1 MRKLLLGLVLVC
13 CCHFQLNA
21 QKNNIANNNFDHW
34 SIDVG
39 AGIHQINSTLSEG
52 YSSDVLMQTS
62 FGVRY
67 MFNQKFGLRLDLGS
81 NSFSDSGNSLPFQS
95 NLYRASLEGVL
106 NVGNI
111 LNFQTFTKRFNLLA
125 HVGGG
130 FSSVNIIEPIDNGG
144 ELVTHLSFGV
154 TPQFKLSN
162 RISLFL
168 NFSTFINL
176 DQMDNFDGSAV
187 AALNESNISYF
198 NTSLG
203 LNIALGKNKQLAD
216 SFQKEKRVK
225 KDKVVKKDLDKDK
238 KEKDKEDRKEKREKD
253 KKDKKD
259 KREKDK
265 KDKKDDDDKDDDDK
279 DNDDKDNDTADDDTK
294 DDDTKDDDNLEEI
307 RERLGIAEKK
317 IADLK
322 VTGSNFDKTSFIDEL
337 DTRYT
342 KKGEENRYASTV
354 TGSNV
359 DFIKELLNRGYVNVY
374 FDINKSNIQKESLSA
389 VNYLKQFMNDNP
401 YVSAAL
407 IGFTDETGGEGYNLK
422 LSKKRAKT
430 VYDIL
435 VDAGINPTR
444 LSYGGVGEDK
454 TMIRKAKQL
463 ARKVAFRIN

>member
-13 CCHFQLNA
+13 CCHSQLNA
-21 QKNNIANNNFDHW
+21 QKNNIANDKFDHW
-34 SIDVG
+34 SIDIG
-39 AGIHQINSTLSEG
+39 AGIHQINSALSEG
-52 YSSDVLMQTS
+52 YSSDLLIQTS

-67 MFNQKFGLRLDLGS
+67 MFNQKFGLRLDFGS

-95 NLYRASLEGVL
+95 NLYRASLEGVI

-111 LNFQTFTKRFNLLA
+111 LNFQNFTKRFNLLA

-130 FSSVNIIEPIDNGG
+130 FSSVNIIEPLDNGG
-144 ELVTHLSFGV
+144 ELVNHLSFGV

-225 KDKVVKKDLDKDK
+225 KGKDAKKDLDKDK
-238 KEKDKEDRKEKREKD
+238 KEKDK
-253 KKDKKD
+253 KDKKD
-259 KREKDK
+259 KRDKDKKDK
-265 KDKKDDDDKDDDDK
+265 KDKKDDDDKE
-279 DNDDKDNDTADDDTK
+279 NDDTK
-294 DDDTKDDDNLEEI
+294 DNDTKDDDNLEEI
-307 RERLGIAEKK
+307 RKRLGIAEKK
-317 IADLK
+317 IADLN

-374 FDINKSNIQKESLSA
+374 FDVNKSNIQKESLSA

-407 IGFTDETGGEGYNLK
+407 IGFTDETGSEGYNLK

-454 TMIRKAKQL
+454 TMIRNAKQL

>member
-1 MRKLLLGLVLVC
+1 MKKLLLGLVLVC

-21 QKNNIANNNFDHW
+21 QKNNIANDKFDHW

-39 AGIHQINSTLSEG
+39 AGIHQINSTLSDG

-187 AALNESNISYF
+187 AALNESNLNYL

-225 KDKVVKKDLDKDK
+225 KDKVVKKDLDKGKKDEGDKKDRDK
-238 KEKDKEDRKEKREKD
+238 KE
-253 KKDKKD
+253 
-259 KREKDK
+259 
-265 KDKKDDDDKDDDDK
+265 
-279 DNDDKDNDTADDDTK
+279 
-294 DDDTKDDDNLEEI
+294 DDNLEEI
-307 RERLGIAEKK
+307 RERLSIAEKK

-342 KKGEENRYASTV
+342 KRGEENRYASTV
-354 TGSNV
+354 TSSNV
-359 DFIKELLNRGYVNVY
+359 DFIKELLNRGFVNVY

-389 VNYLKQFMNDNP
+389 VNYLKQFMTDNP

-407 IGFTDETGGEGYNLK
+407 IGFTDETGSEEYNLK

-454 TMIRKAKQL
+454 TMIRNAKQL

>member
-1 MRKLLLGLVLVC
+1 MKKLLLGLVLVC

-21 QKNNIANNNFDHW
+21 QKNNIANDKFDHW

-39 AGIHQINSTLSEG
+39 AGIHQINSTLSDG

-187 AALNESNISYF
+187 AALNESNLNYL

-225 KDKVVKKDLDKDK
+225 KDKVVKKDLDKGKKDEGDKKDRDK
-238 KEKDKEDRKEKREKD
+238 KE
-253 KKDKKD
+253 
-259 KREKDK
+259 
-265 KDKKDDDDKDDDDK
+265 
-279 DNDDKDNDTADDDTK
+279 
-294 DDDTKDDDNLEEI
+294 DDNLEEI
-307 RERLGIAEKK
+307 RERLSIAEKK

-342 KKGEENRYASTV
+342 KRGQENRYASTV
-354 TGSNV
+354 TSSNV
-359 DFIKELLNRGYVNVY
+359 DFIKELLNRGFVNVY

-389 VNYLKQFMNDNP
+389 VNYLKQFMTDNP

-407 IGFTDETGGEGYNLK
+407 IGFTDETGSEEYNLK

-454 TMIRKAKQL
+454 TMIRNAKQL

>member
-1 MRKLLLGLVLVC
+1 
-13 CCHFQLNA
+13 
-21 QKNNIANNNFDHW
+21 
-34 SIDVG
+34 
-39 AGIHQINSTLSEG
+39 
-52 YSSDVLMQTS
+52 
-62 FGVRY
+62 
-67 MFNQKFGLRLDLGS
+67 
-81 NSFSDSGNSLPFQS
+81 
-95 NLYRASLEGVL
+95 
-106 NVGNI
+106 
-111 LNFQTFTKRFNLLA
+111 
-125 HVGGG
+125 
-130 FSSVNIIEPIDNGG
+130 
-144 ELVTHLSFGV
+144 
-154 TPQFKLSN
+154 
-162 RISLFL
+162 
-168 NFSTFINL
+168 
-176 DQMDNFDGSAV
+176 
-187 AALNESNISYF
+187 
-198 NTSLG
+198 
-203 LNIALGKNKQLAD
+203 
-216 SFQKEKRVK
+216 
-225 KDKVVKKDLDKDK
+225 
-238 KEKDKEDRKEKREKD
+238 
-253 KKDKKD
+253 
-259 KREKDK
+259 
-265 KDKKDDDDKDDDDK
+265 
-279 DNDDKDNDTADDDTK
+279 